1 MLTESCTFF
10 MPRGGRLECVRAASR
25 DDLVVLRTE
34 LEILRQVRDLVRRPL
49 SEARRTELGAP
60 PDDRRFEP
68 GDSDLGDLNHVL
80 HDARSPLIEPMT
92 HLIDQEHPDISAE
105 LPMSVI
111 SEEARHIARDARRMT
126 ENPNSTAASVNMDAA
141 AEAIAATA
149 FSAAD
154 GHASTQDPVS
164 TPTHAPVATGEASAG
179 STALEAD
186 LDKALADAES
196 CLQELSSLVDETVSP
211 PTASA
216 AEAVADVSPT
226 VTQSE
231 IVADSTPSAV
241 PSLPA
246 AGDSTSLGSSEVL
259 NSSPPAETPTAP
271 QPEAVSPTTAVAET
285 TEMTSVP
292 TSQNMDAPT
301 PTIAASSEPPICEPD
316 LSAANPEIAVQN
328 PAGDQVDDG
337 SAAAVTIGDAATQP
351 APIAAPAAHP
361 TMNPTP
367 SALPADDA
375 ALHAVQAIESGLLQ
389 LAQSLRG
396 EVSQRWRSAQ
406 QAFDEVEQRRAGSER
421 MLRET
426 QMLVEELQRTK
437 ERIEIARD
445 DIDICRRE
453 AAHFREDARRAKER
467 AEASAEAASIAAD
480 RSARELE
487 GMIQAKSVEHG
498 PPAGGH

>member
-34 LEILRQVRDLVRRPL
+34 LEILRQVRDLLRRPL
-49 SEARRTELGAP
+49 SAALRTELDGAP
-60 PDDRRFEP
+60 HDHRFAS
-68 GDSDLGDLNHVL
+68 GASDLDDLNQLL

-92 HLIDQEHPDISAE
+92 HLIDREHPDIGAD

-111 SEEARHIARDARRMT
+111 AEEARHIVRDAGRMT
-126 ENPNSTAASVNMDAA
+126 KNPDSTAASVNMDAA
-141 AEAIAATA
+141 AEAVAATA
-149 FSAAD
+149 FSARDA
-154 GHASTQDPVS
+154 HASTQAPVP
-164 TPTHAPVATGEASAG
+164 TPTHAPVATDEAGVG

-196 CLQELSSLVDETVSP
+196 CLQELSSLVDETAAP

-216 AEAVADVSPT
+216 AEVGADVSPT
-226 VTQSE
+226 AAQSE
-231 IVADSTPSAV
+231 IIADSTPSIV
-241 PSLPA
+241 PPLPA
-246 AGDSTSLGSSEVL
+246 TGDSVPLASSELL
-259 NSSPPAETPTAP
+259 NSSPLTEALTRP
-271 QPEAVSPTTAVAET
+271 QPEAVSPTTAVAEN

-292 TSQNMDAPT
+292 ASQDEGAPT
-301 PTIAASSEPPICEPD
+301 PTMAASSEPRTCEPD
-316 LSAANPEIAVQN
+316 LSTPNPEIAVQN
-328 PAGDQVDDG
+328 PVGDQTDEV
-337 SAAAVTIGDAATQP
+337 SACAVPTGDLATQP
-351 APIAAPAAHP
+351 APMAAPVEQSATDATPAAF
-361 TMNPTP
+361 
-367 SALPADDA
+367 PADDA

-396 EVSQRWRSAQ
+396 EVSQRWRSAR

-421 MLRET
+421 MLREA

-437 ERIEIARD
+437 ERIEISRD

-487 GMIQAKSVEHG
+487 GMIQAKA
-498 PPAGGH
+498 PPAR

>member
-1 MLTESCTFF
+1 MFMESCTFF

-34 LEILRQVRDLVRRPL
+34 LEILRQVRNLLRRPL
-49 SEARRTELGAP
+49 SETLHAELNAP
-60 PDDRRFEP
+60 PDDRRREP
-68 GDSDLGDLNHVL
+68 GASDLNDLNRLL

-92 HLIDQEHPDISAE
+92 HLIDQEHPDIGAE
-105 LPMSVI
+105 LPLSVI
-111 SEEARHIARDARRMT
+111 AEEAGNIARDARRMT
-126 ENPNSTAASVNMDAA
+126 ENPDSTAASVNLDAA
-141 AEAIAATA
+141 AEAVAATA
-149 FSAAD
+149 LSAPDA
-154 GHASTQDPVS
+154 HAPTQDPV
-164 TPTHAPVATGEASAG
+164 PAPMQGSAATDEASAA

-196 CLQELSSLVDETVSP
+196 CLQELSSLVDETASP

-216 AEAVADVSPT
+216 AEAVVDASPT
-226 VTQSE
+226 VPQSE
-231 IVADSTPSAV
+231 IIADSTPSVV
-241 PSLPA
+241 PALPET
-246 AGDSTSLGSSEVL
+246 GDATPLDASEAL
-259 NSSPPAETPTAP
+259 NTSPPAQAQTPP
-271 QPEAVSPTTAVAET
+271 QPEADASTTAVAEN
-285 TEMTSVP
+285 TETASVP
-292 TSQNMDAPT
+292 TPQDADASM
-301 PTIAASSEPPICEPD
+301 PTIAASPEPQTCEPA
-316 LSAANPEIAVQN
+316 LSTATPEIAVQ
-328 PAGDQVDDG
+328 
-337 SAAAVTIGDAATQP
+337 DAAEDQDAGASDCAVAISDAVTQP
-351 APIAAPAAHP
+351 APIAAPVVHS
-361 TMNPTP
+361 TTDPTP
-367 SALPADDA
+367 SAFPPDDA
-375 ALHAVQAIESGLLQ
+375 ALHAVQAIESGLLE

-406 QAFDEVEQRRAGSER
+406 QAFEEVEQRRAGSER
-421 MLRET
+421 MLREA

-487 GMIQAKSVEHG
+487 GMIQAKSAEHR